1 MSVVAVC
8 LAVLASVFPITNA
21 EGTCLA
27 PTGSITYTFAES
39 GCSPGYYCPFLAS
52 NASAIPEV
60 CTPTTQCA
68 VQRLAGQFCTEAQG
82 SLEPLLCPEGFYCPN
97 TTTKAACP
105 EGFYCPVGTIEPL
118 DCGVAYCGQN
128 TTQPQLYLPI
138 VVAVGIDLLLLCI
151 YCVSCKGCMSVY
163 YTRHAAAS
171 GMELGAAFDRAAS
184 TGVSAKDLTV
194 RKGGKTIL
202 HKVSFSAPPAQL
214 TAIMGPSGAG
224 KTTCL
229 QALLGH
235 CKIAGGTIRAVRRS
249 NRKVSAGSVAPMS
262 WDSDSDE
269 EVDLEELAQI
279 SSATTDTASTL
290 VGYVPQDD
298 VLFPFLTVRENI
310 THSAL
315 VHLCHLPKL
324 DRVNYANAVIEEMQ
338 LGECADNVVG
348 DGVYSRGVSGGQRK
362 RCSIGVTLAMSP
374 DVLIVDEPTS
384 GLDATT
390 SLDIMRVLHRL
401 TTHGVTVISVIHQP
415 RTEIFN
421 LLDNIV
427 LLQPGGRLLYQGPRE
442 GAQTFVQSRFS
453 LDIHGEGRNPA
464 DSLLDVCVE
473 AAQAASG
480 SKEEGEHELV
490 SATPRRCCGGRDA
503 GGDETHWAVSGRSTA
518 SVLYQTW
525 LCFRRSLLEQTRDYK
540 NFMVEVFIALLA
552 GGLMGLSAGSADR
565 IYQGVLKNEYVL
577 LSPAPNNTLWAFS
590 GFLSDYQSL

>member
-1 MSVVAVC
+1 MTTHHLARNSRSHFSFMQHNLYRYMYPSLTFTWALEHPCILWVLGFISFCC
-8 LAVLASVFPITNA
+8 L
-21 EGTCLA
+21 
-27 PTGSITYTFAES
+27 
-39 GCSPGYYCPFLAS
+39 
-52 NASAIPEV
+52 
-60 CTPTTQCA
+60 
-68 VQRLAGQFCTEAQG
+68 
-82 SLEPLLCPEGFYCPN
+82 
-97 TTTKAACP
+97 
-105 EGFYCPVGTIEPL
+105 
-118 DCGVAYCGQN
+118 
-128 TTQPQLYLPI
+128 
-138 VVAVGIDLLLLCI
+138 
-151 YCVSCKGCMSVY
+151 
-163 YTRHAAAS
+163 
-171 GMELGAAFDRAAS
+171 
-184 TGVSAKDLTV
+184 
-194 RKGGKTIL
+194 
-202 HKVSFSAPPAQL
+202 
-214 TAIMGPSGAG
+214 
-224 KTTCL
+224 
-229 QALLGH
+229 
-235 CKIAGGTIRAVRRS
+235 
-249 NRKVSAGSVAPMS
+249 
-262 WDSDSDE
+262 
-269 EVDLEELAQI
+269 
-279 SSATTDTASTL
+279 ASTL